1 MHRIVALKV
10 EMDVN
15 HIAFKGKGLEWIP
28 TGLDRFKGEYPLFI
42 ITLTHSNR
50 KVTMLVNRFITNYSV
65 LLRFATH
72 SKLDLLQKKNLNKL

>member
-1 MHRIVALKV
+1 MHRIVANQV

-50 KVTMLVNRFITNYSV
+50 KAEGCEALAVAISNRSTV
-65 LLRFATH
+65 LLRFSPFYYVMPLT
-72 SKLDLLQKKNLNKL
+72 LTE